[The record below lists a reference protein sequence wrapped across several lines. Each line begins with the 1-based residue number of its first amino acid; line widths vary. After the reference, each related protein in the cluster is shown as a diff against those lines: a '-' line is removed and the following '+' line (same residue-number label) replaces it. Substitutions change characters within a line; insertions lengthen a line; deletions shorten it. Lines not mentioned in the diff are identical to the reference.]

1 MPSSD
6 GDPDGAGGESVGR
19 SETGTFAV
27 DEGAAGAIAIDA
39 ESAGPV
45 FDALSSATGRTVL
58 ARLYDR
64 ARTPSEIADALET
77 SVQNVSHHVAQLSE
91 AGLVEVTGTRDSGQG
106 RSMNVY
112 APTSE
117 ALVLY
122 ASGDAEPPR
131 PAAGGEPDVDAG
143 RETEGAYEPAAGT
156 AGPSAGFERGDD
168 AGESAGLWFSLGA
181 LVGSAAVLVWR
192 AVTGGTK
199 S

>member
-6 GDPDGAGGESVGR
+6 GDPDGAGGESVGH

-27 DEGAAGAIAIDA
+27 DEGAAGAIAIDD

-122 ASGDAEPPR
+122 ASGEAGPPR
-131 PAAGGEPDVDAG
+131 PVAGGEPDVDAAG
-143 RETEGAYEPAAGT
+143 EGDGPYEPATNAPETAAG
-156 AGPSAGFERGDD
+156 SVRGND